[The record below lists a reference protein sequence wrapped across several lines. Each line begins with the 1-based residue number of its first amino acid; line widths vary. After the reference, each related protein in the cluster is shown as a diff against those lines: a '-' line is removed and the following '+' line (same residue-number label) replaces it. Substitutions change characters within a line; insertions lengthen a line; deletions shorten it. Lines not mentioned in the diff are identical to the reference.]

1 MAIATYTLIIILNV
15 NGLKAQPKVIDWLNG
30 YKNKTCIC
38 AAYKR
43 LTSDLETHTKLK
55 WGDGKKYSMQMEI
68 KERWSSNIYIRQNRL

>member
-55 WGDGKKYSMQMEI
+55 
-68 KERWSSNIYIRQNRL
+68 